1 MINNPKFVYDQN
13 MIVTP
18 APLQYVGIAA
28 YMKEGGTIFDNI
40 VIADSINE
48 VKSII
53 AKTYDTMST
62 QEWHA
67 YVAKVKAENLR
78 IKKMKMSRAK

>member
-1 MINNPKFVYDQN
+1 

-18 APLQYVGIAA
+18 NPIQYVGIAA

-40 VIADSINE
+40 VIGDNIHE

-53 AKTYDTMST
+53 TETYDSMST

-67 YVAKVKAENLR
+67 YVAAVKAADQNDL
-78 IKKMKMSRAK
+78 